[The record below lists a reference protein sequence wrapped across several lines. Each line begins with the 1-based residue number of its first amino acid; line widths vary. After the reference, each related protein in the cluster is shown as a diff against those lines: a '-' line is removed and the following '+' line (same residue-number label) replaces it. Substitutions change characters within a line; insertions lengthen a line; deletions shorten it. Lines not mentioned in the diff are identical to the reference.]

1 MSKIGEHTVGDVYL
15 SDKNGETIIF
25 SGIFSIKDNLSSRMI
40 GSPVESG
47 RTVFDNK
54 IWNPDTIEIEG
65 VVLLSGVYIP
75 SSEDN
80 VNYAPLLSEMR
91 GEELVD
97 KLFKIEG
104 SRSYETYTICTKY
117 GARKNF
123 VCERLT
129 CSCVKDKFDAIEV
142 SMSFKELITADV
154 AYREYEGISRQTTVG
169 KNPSNRDNRDTIRSG
184 AKAINSL
191 EGAAASGALLGLSGL
206 ASWGI
211 GGIIGKFMK

>member
-1 MSKIGEHTVGDVYL
+1 MSKVGEHTVGDVYL
-15 SDKNGETIIF
+15 ADSKLETIIF
-25 SGIFSIKDNLSSRMI
+25 SGIFSIKDNLTSRMI

-54 IWNPDTIEIEG
+54 VWNPDSIEIEG
-65 VVLLSGVYIP
+65 LVLLSGVYIP

-80 VNYAPLLSEMR
+80 VNYVPLFSEMC
-91 GEELVD
+91 GEELID

-104 SRSYETYTICTKY
+104 NRGYETYTICTKY

-129 CSCVKDKFDAIEV
+129 CSCVKDKYDAVEV
-142 SMSFKELITADV
+142 SMSFKELITVDV
-154 AYREYEGISRQTTVG
+154 AYREYEGISRQTTSG
-169 KNPSNRDNRDTIRSG
+169 KNPANKDNKDTVRSG
-184 AKAINSL
+184 AKAINSV
-191 EGAAASGALLGLSGL
+191 EGAAVSGALLGLSGL

-211 GGIIGKFMK
+211 GGIIGKFMR